1 MGLLSKYNVYG
12 GLFVLSMWTIG
23 LSIIPAM
30 MVKFYAPA
38 AAGGGVTIVMAMLN
52 GNNIPDVL
60 RPRTFITKVIGT
72 ILSVSSGLAV
82 GPEGPLIFSGAAIA
96 SMLSRIPL
104 WRLDMAVRKNGRASP
119 PREVVDLV
127 SDTTQREFMS
137 AGAAAGLAA
146 AFGTPIGGVLF
157 AIEEAISAWSRKTVW
172 RCFLAAGSAS
182 FILSQLL
189 GLNGRSGLISFS
201 GLSAGGDWIR
211 QLPLIMV
218 TAATAGVL
226 GAFFNLSHSFLG
238 RLRASHHRRWLR
250 ILEVALVACVTVAII
265 YGLTVA
271 FGRCA
276 PIPDTWQGTGDTIR
290 FGCEEGEYNDLGT
303 LFLAQPDGIVRK
315 LLSLGASDK
324 DTLDEARMHPV
335 NMAIFV
341 FSYFIMMSLA
351 CGTAIPG
358 GLFLPSVML
367 GSSMGTLT
375 AMMYKLI
382 LPSWYTQYNP
392 IQPGLFALI
401 GATAMLTGV
410 FRSTISVV
418 VIMVEG
424 TDGLIFLFPIIVSV
438 IVGNWASHH
447 LVSSSVY
454 EADLEREAHVAFLSP
469 EPPTELVF
477 LTAGDIMHR
486 NPIHFSES
494 ESIRN
499 ILKALSSNK
508 HNGFPI
514 VEYKN
519 GNALLRGVIL
529 RSQLLVLLRYRASVI
544 NRDVHVNTN
553 GTTMNDNN
561 GQQQSNISESSNLI
575 DKSRQKALDI
585 QMRLYHQIKH
595 PYRRHL
601 SSRQAELHSLGI
613 SSLIDD
619 QMIDG
624 SLGEDLCVSVL
635 DDEVIDFTPYMNLGP
650 LSVEE
655 ECPATRVHAIFRT
668 MQLRHLCVH
677 DKDASLVGIITRKD
691 LHAAVSIAAP
701 FSTKRSAV
709 LQPIATQTHT
719 HPDYEQLEGDSN
731 AKQDEEAS
739 DWQEKDDVHIAPYDD
754 CDLPSLP

>member
-1 MGLLSKYNVYG
+1 MGLLSKYEVYG
-12 GLFVLSMWTIG
+12 GLFVLSLWTIG
-23 LSIIPAM
+23 LSIIPAI

-38 AAGGGVTIVMAMLN
+38 AAGGGVTIIMALLN

-96 SMLSRIPL
+96 SMLSRVPL
-104 WRLDMAVRKNGRASP
+104 WRLDATVRRHGRAAP

-157 AIEEAISAWSRKTVW
+157 AIEEAISAWSRKMVW
-172 RCFLAAGSAS
+172 RCFLAAGTAS

-201 GLSAGGDWIR
+201 GLSGGGDWIR
-211 QLPLIMV
+211 QLPLIV
-218 TAATAGVL
+218 ITAATAGIV
-226 GAFFNLSHSFLG
+226 GAIFNVSHTFLG

-250 ILEVALVACVTVAII
+250 ILEVALVACITVAAI

-276 PIPDTWQGTGDTIR
+276 PIPPTWLKTGETIQ
-290 FGCEEGEYNDLGT
+290 FGCAEGEYNDLGT
-303 LFLAQPDGIVRK
+303 FFLAQPDGIVRK
-315 LLSLGASDK
+315 LLSLGASDR
-324 DTLDEARMHPV
+324 DTLDEAKMHPV

-358 GLFLPSVML
+358 GLFLPTVML
-367 GSSMGTLT
+367 GSSLGVLT
-375 AMMYKLI
+375 AMMYKMV
-382 LPSWYTQYNP
+382 LPKWYIFYNP

-424 TDGLIFLFPIIVSV
+424 TDGLVFLFPIIVSV

-454 EADLEREAHVAFLSP
+454 EADLEREARVAFLSP
-469 EPPTELVF
+469 EPPTELVY
-477 LTAGDIMHR
+477 LTAGDVMHAS
-486 NPIHFSES
+486 PISLRES
-494 ESIRN
+494 ESVSN

-508 HNGFPI
+508 HNGFPV
-514 VEYKN
+514 VEHKK
-519 GNALLRGVIL
+519 GVALLRGVIL
-529 RSQLLVLLRYRASVI
+529 RSQLLVLLGHRASII
-544 NRDVHVNTN
+544 NMGVYIGN
-553 GTTMNDNN
+553 GSNGSMN
-561 GQQQSNISESSNLI
+561 GHSTPASETSELM
-575 DKSRQKALDI
+575 DKSTLKALDI

-613 SSLIDD
+613 SSLLDD

-624 SLGEDLCVSVL
+624 SLGDVSSSSPL
-635 DDEVIDFTPYMNLGP
+635 DDEIIDLRPYMNLGP
-650 LSVEE
+650 LSVQE
-655 ECPATRVHAIFRT
+655 ECPATRVHSIFRT
-668 MQLRHLCVH
+668 MQLRHLCVL

-701 FSTKRSAV
+701 FSTRRNAV
-709 LQPIATQTHT
+709 T
-719 HPDYEQLEGDSN
+719 HPLSNMHNTEYDGIGEGETVRLNINQENVSD
-731 AKQDEEAS
+731 
-739 DWQEKDDVHIAPYDD
+739 DWQEKDDVHIAPFDD